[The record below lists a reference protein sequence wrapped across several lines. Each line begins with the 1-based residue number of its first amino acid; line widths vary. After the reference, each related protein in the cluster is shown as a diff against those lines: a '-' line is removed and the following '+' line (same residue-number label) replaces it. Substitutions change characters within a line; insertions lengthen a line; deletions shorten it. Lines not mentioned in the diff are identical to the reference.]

1 MENFQLLKNSF
12 FEIESFV
19 NDQNELLTRF
29 SVLNCI
35 NKWPGVSGWAACQ
48 CDAKFIEDMGEVEA
62 LWRPQHNIRGGFVK
76 DSKWLK
82 FRLEIF
88 ESFKQ

>member
-1 MENFQLLKNSF
+1 MKNFQLLKNSF

-29 SVLNCI
+29 SVLNLI

-82 FRLEIF
+82 FRLEIL
-88 ESFKQ
+88 ESYKQ